1 MQLSFS
7 NHMDMTKGK
16 PWKRI
21 LWFSFP
27 LILGN
32 VLQEL
37 YSVTD
42 SAIVSRFIGL
52 NALAAIGGTSW
63 VRSAFLRI
71 CMDCSAAF
79 SIAASQRVGAGNQ
92 EGFRKVMAE
101 GVKFGL
107 LLSVALISIMVPL
120 LDIVLDILQIQPN
133 IYNDARLYLLLMIL
147 AIPLSVAYNMTCAF
161 LRASGDSRTSFQ
173 AILISSL
180 TNILLD
186 LLFVAVLGWGVGG
199 AALAT
204 MAAQMCSVII
214 VLQAAVKD
222 SRYHIPRAYW
232 KRDVSILK
240 EMAKLWIPM
249 FGNSVAISV
258 GGVIA
263 QRPINA
269 SGSIV
274 AAGIGVG
281 VRIYCLLEASEK
293 AVASGIGVFVGQNMG
308 AGQYGNIRRGMKSMA
323 VFSMIFSFAVMAV
336 LHLADDFLILLFI
349 NKNQPYS
356 DLQLAISSAKVYL
369 GVQAVAIFLMV
380 PMHFFRSALQAMG
393 HVIYPLIG
401 AFLQVGARTL
411 TVIFLPEYFGLAGLC
426 MPDGTSALVTLPVV
440 VIPYLI
446 YIRNLQR
453 KETEKNQEGKVL
465 AKK

>member
-1 MQLSFS
+1 MKLSTG
-7 NHMDMTKGK
+7 NIDMTQGI

-32 VLQEL
+32 LLQEL

-42 SAIVSRFIGL
+42 SAIVSQFSGL
-52 NALAAIGGTSW
+52 NALAAIGGTGW

-79 SIAASQRVGAGNQ
+79 SIAASQRVGAGNW

-101 GVKFGL
+101 GVKFSF
-107 LLSVALISIMVPL
+107 LLSGILIGIMVPL
-120 LDIVLDILQIQPN
+120 IDIVLIFLQIQPN
-133 IYNDARLYLLLMIL
+133 IYEDARLYLFLMIL

-161 LRASGDSRTSFQ
+161 LRASGDSKTSFK
-173 AILISSL
+173 AILVSSL
-180 TNILLD
+180 VNIFLD
-186 LLFVAVLGWGVGG
+186 LLFVAVFGWGVAG
-199 AALAT
+199 AATAT
-204 MAAQMCSVII
+204 IVAQMFSVII
-214 VLQAAVKD
+214 VLRAAI
-222 SRYHIPRAYW
+222 RNEHYHIPRAYW
-232 KRDVSILK
+232 KKDDAILK
-240 EMAKLWIPM
+240 ETTKLWIPM
-249 FGNSVAISV
+249 FGNSVAISI
-258 GGVIA
+258 GGMIA

-269 SGSIV
+269 RGSII

-308 AGQYGNIRRGMKSMA
+308 AGQYNNIRRGMKSMA
-323 VFSMIFSFAVMAV
+323 AFSMIFSAVVMLVLLFAN
-336 LHLADDFLILLFI
+336 DWLILLFM
-349 NKNQPYS
+349 NKNQSPE
-356 DLQLAISSAKVYL
+356 DLRLAISSAKVYL
-369 GVQAVAIFLMV
+369 SVQAFAIFLMV

-401 AFLQVGARTL
+401 AFLQVAARAL
-411 TVIFLPEYFGLAGLC
+411 TVIFFPAYFGLAGLC

-446 YIRNLQR
+446 YIRNMQN
-453 KETEKNQEGKVL
+453 KKTER
-465 AKK
+465 